1 MRTTRNNTKKNQKI
15 YLKTKTKTFK
25 NIDYNSNDGMLTTI
39 WGPCIWNF
47 LHTMSFNYPVKP
59 TNKEKHDY
67 RKFVLSLE
75 EILPCKKCRI
85 NLKHN
90 LKKMPLKMIDMKSR
104 HTFSLYIYRLHE
116 LINIMLHK
124 SSGLS
129 YKDVQ
134 ERYEHFR
141 ARCVLPISTASKDS
155 ITDIILKENE
165 SKSKKSIEN
174 GCVEPLY
181 GEKAKCELHIVP
193 LYKKGETF
201 QIDAKCIKKRLIV

>member
-1 MRTTRNNTKKNQKI
+1 MRTTRKNVKRNHNTQI
-15 YLKTKTKTFK
+15 KTKTFK
-25 NIDYNSNDGMLTTI
+25 NVDYKSNDGMLTTI
-39 WGPCIWNF
+39 WGPCIWTF

-75 EILPCKKCRI
+75 QILPCKKCRQ
-85 NLKHN
+85 NLKNN
-90 LKKMPLKMIDMKSR
+90 LLKMPLTMSHMKSR
-104 HTFSLYIYRLHE
+104 YTFSLYIYRLHE
-116 LINIMLHK
+116 LINKMLQK

-141 ARCVLPISTASKDS
+141 ARCVLPVSTASKKS
-155 ITDIILKENE
+155 IIDIISKENKDDPTKQNQPE
-165 SKSKKSIEN
+165 K

-201 QIDAKCIKKRLIV
+201 QIDAKCIKKRLIS